1 MAENFVLIHS
11 ALHGAWCWAA
21 VIRQLELGGDRAFA
35 LDLPGRGSHPMPH
48 ASITCTT
55 WVDAVVRAI
64 EERDL
69 RDVVLAGHSLGGVT
83 ISGVA
88 VRVPKR
94 IKRVIYVTAIVPPE
108 EGTLQDDFAG
118 LLSPETAAAMHPID
132 GGISSMI
139 DRDFFRSHFI
149 QDASRDMQDF
159 VYAALV
165 PEAMNIVAEAI
176 PMKKFHA
183 LGLPT
188 SYVIC
193 EDDLAFDDP
202 KKWHPYFSSRLR
214 NPTTRSI
221 KCGHELMFTQPV
233 ECARALAELARG

>member
-1 MAENFVLIHS
+1 MADNFVLIHG
-11 ALHGAWCWAA
+11 AWHGAWCWAA

-35 LDLPGRGSHPMPH
+35 LDLPGRGANPIPH
-48 ASITCTT
+48 ASITRTT
-55 WVDAVVRAI
+55 WVEAVVRMI

-88 VRVPKR
+88 LRIPKR
-94 IKRVIYVTAIVPPE
+94 LKRVIYVTALVPPE
-108 EGTLQDDFAG
+108 TGTLQDDFAR
-118 LLSPETAAAMHPID
+118 LWSPEAAAAIQPID
-132 GGISSMI
+132 GGISSMME
-139 DRDFFRSHFI
+139 REFFRSHFI
-149 QDASRDMQDF
+149 QDASRDLQDF

-165 PEAMNIVAEAI
+165 PEAMNISAEAI
-176 PMKKFHA
+176 PMKEFHA
-183 LGLPT
+183 LDLPT

-193 EDDLAFDDP
+193 EDDLALDDP

-221 KCGHELMFTQPV
+221 KCGHELMFTRPA

>member
-1 MAENFVLIHS
+1 MADNFVLIHG
-11 ALHGAWCWAA
+11 AWHGAWCWAA

-35 LDLPGRGSHPMPH
+35 IDLPGRGAHPMPH
-48 ASITCTT
+48 ASVTRAA

-69 RDVVLAGHSLGGVT
+69 REVVLAGHSLGGVT

-88 VRVPKR
+88 LRIPKR
-94 IKRVIYVTAIVPPE
+94 LKRVIYVTALVPPE
-108 EGTLQDDFAG
+108 EGTLQDDFAR
-118 LLSPETAAAMHPID
+118 LRSPEAAASMQQID
-132 GGISSMI
+132 SGISSMI
-139 DRDFFRSHFI
+139 DRGFFRSHFI
-149 QDASRDMQDF
+149 QDASPDLQDF

-165 PEAMNIVAEAI
+165 PEAMNITAEAT
-176 PMKKFHA
+176 PMREFHA
-183 LGLPT
+183 LDLPT

-214 NPTTRSI
+214 NPTTRSL
-221 KCGHELMFTQPV
+221 KCGHELMFTRPV
-233 ECARALAELARG
+233 ECAHALVELARG